1 MGRKSKIL
9 YKNDLMMLD
18 FIATNNWERPI
29 YFTSPSTVEGVFD
42 LTKYCHLEGGLAY
55 RFMPLLADHLMEG
68 IGGINV
74 DRCYDLL
81 VNKARWGGRLN
92 EPNVYV
98 DAESRRN
105 SIMPKQNYL
114 RLASALVDLNKMDS
128 AVRVLDTCQKY
139 FPNDKIYYDMYT
151 LPMVEYYYAAGALEK
166 GNEVSTIILN
176 NYEADLQYYAKL
188 SNYFR
193 EYYSQETERAFAILQ
208 HLASIARRYDQA
220 PPSR

>member
-1 MGRKSKIL
+1 MEPISIIFLRKPKITLDADDLIRRGGIVNEEKRQNTSGNLVGRKSKIL

-166 GNEVSTIILN
+166 VM
-176 NYEADLQYYAKL
+176 
-188 SNYFR
+188 R
-193 EYYSQETERAFAILQ
+193 SQLLF
-208 HLASIARRYDQA
+208 
-220 PPSR
+220 

>member
-42 LTKYCHLEGGLAY
+42 LTKYCHLEGLAY

-81 VNKARWGGRLN
+81 VNKARWGRLN

-128 AVRVLDTCQKY
+128 AVRVLIPVRNTFLTTRYITICTPCQWW
-139 FPNDKIYYDMYT
+139 NIT
-151 LPMVEYYYAAGALEK
+151 
-166 GNEVSTIILN
+166 T
-176 NYEADLQYYAKL
+176 Q
-188 SNYFR
+188 R
-193 EYYSQETERAFAILQ
+193 ERWKKVMRSQLLF
-208 HLASIARRYDQA
+208 
-220 PPSR
+220 